1 MKKRFLAL
9 AIVLGTG
16 LLSGCTNAGEKT
28 AVSYKG
34 GTISE
39 QEVMDSL
46 KKMQGADSAVQQLIV
61 YQVFED
67 KYGDDVSTKEI
78 DSQYDQTKKQL
89 GDSFD
94 SQLKSAGYT
103 EQTFK
108 DSIKQ
113 SLAFQEGLKKHI
125 KLTDEDLKTAWES
138 FHPEVEAQIIQVASE
153 DDAKDVKKAAD
164 KGDDFSKLAKDKST
178 DTTTKEDGGKVK
190 FDSTTTTVPAEV
202 KEAAFKLKDGQ
213 VSDVITSTNASTYT
227 TEYYVVKMVK
237 NQNKGN
243 DMDKYK
249 DQITEIAQ
257 NTLLNDST
265 FVSKTIGKELKAA
278 NVKMKDED
286 LADILSD
293 YVSAA
298 ETKDSTDSSA
308 TDASDN
314 KENATDSTKESTET
328 TSSSATDS
336 SEK

>member
-243 DMDKYK
+243 DMDKNK
-249 DQITEIAQ
+249 KELKEIA
-257 NTLLNDST
+257 TDTKLSDST
-265 FVSKTIGKELKAA
+265 FQNKVIGEVLKDA
-278 NVKMKDED
+278 NVKIKDKDFENV
-286 LADILSD
+286 LSTFT
-293 YVSAA
+293 S
-298 ETKDSTDSSA
+298 DSRTASS
-308 TDASDN
+308 
-314 KENATDSTKESTET
+314 K
-328 TSSSATDS
+328 
-336 SEK
+336 

>member
-249 DQITEIAQ
+249 KELKEIA
-257 NTLLNDST
+257 TDTKLSDST
-265 FVSKTIGKELKAA
+265 FQNKVIGEVLKDA
-278 NVKMKDED
+278 NVK
-286 LADILSD
+286 I
-293 YVSAA
+293 
-298 ETKDSTDSSA
+298 
-308 TDASDN
+308 
-314 KENATDSTKESTET
+314 
-328 TSSSATDS
+328 
-336 SEK
+336 

>member
-67 KYGDDVSTKEI
+67 KYGDDVSIKEI

-249 DQITEIAQ
+249 KELKEIA
-257 NTLLNDST
+257 TDTKLSDST
-265 FVSKTIGKELKAA
+265 FQNKVIGEVLKDA
-278 NVKMKDED
+278 NVKIKDKDFENV
-286 LADILSD
+286 LSTFT
-293 YVSAA
+293 S
-298 ETKDSTDSSA
+298 DSS
-308 TDASDN
+308 TASS
-314 KENATDSTKESTET
+314 K
-328 TSSSATDS
+328 
-336 SEK
+336 

>member
-1 MKKRFLAL
+1 MKKKFISL
-9 AIVLGTG
+9 AIVLGAG

-46 KKMQGADSAVQQLIV
+46 KKMQGADSTVQQLIV

-67 KYGDDVSTKEI
+67 KYGDDVSTKEV

-94 SQLKSAGYT
+94 SQLKTAGYT
-103 EQTFK
+103 EETFK

-125 KLTDEDLKTAWES
+125 KLTDEDLKTAWKT

-153 DDAKDVKKAAD
+153 NDAKDVKKAAD

-190 FDSTTTTVPAEV
+190 FDSTTTTVPTEV

-213 VSDVITSTNASTYT
+213 VSDVITSTNTSTYA

-249 DQITEIAQ
+249 KELKEIA
-257 NTLLNDST
+257 TDTKVSDST
-265 FVSKTIGKELKAA
+265 FQNKVISEVLKDA
-278 NVKMKDED
+278 NVKIKDKDFENV
-286 LADILSD
+286 LSTFT
-293 YVSAA
+293 S
-298 ETKDSTDSSA
+298 DSS
-308 TDASDN
+308 TASS
-314 KENATDSTKESTET
+314 K
-328 TSSSATDS
+328 
-336 SEK
+336 

>member
-249 DQITEIAQ
+249 KELKEIA
-257 NTLLNDST
+257 TDTKLSDST
-265 FVSKTIGKELKAA
+265 FQNKVIGEVLKDA
-278 NVKMKDED
+278 NVKIKDKDFENV
-286 LADILSD
+286 LSTLT
-293 YVSAA
+293 S
-298 ETKDSTDSSA
+298 DSS
-308 TDASDN
+308 TASSLFLIRSMAVSGTPRLFSDSN
-314 KENATDSTKESTET
+314 KV
-328 TSSSATDS
+328 
-336 SEK
+336 

>member
-9 AIVLGTG
+9 TIVLGTG

-249 DQITEIAQ
+249 KELKEIA
-257 NTLLNDST
+257 TDTKLSDST
-265 FVSKTIGKELKAA
+265 FQNKVIGEVLKDA
-278 NVKMKDED
+278 NVKIKDKDFENV
-286 LADILSD
+286 LSTFT
-293 YVSAA
+293 S
-298 ETKDSTDSSA
+298 DSS
-308 TDASDN
+308 TASS
-314 KENATDSTKESTET
+314 K
-328 TSSSATDS
+328 
-336 SEK
+336 

>member
-9 AIVLGTG
+9 AIVLGAG

-46 KKMQGADSAVQQLIV
+46 KKMQGADSTVQQLIV

-67 KYGDDVSTKEI
+67 KYGDDVSTKEV

-94 SQLKSAGYT
+94 SQLKTAGLT
-103 EQTFK
+103 KETFK

-113 SLAFQEGLKKHI
+113 RLAFQEGLKKHI
-125 KLTDEDLKTAWES
+125 KLTDEDLKTAWKT

-153 DDAKDVKKAAD
+153 NDAKDVKKAAD

-190 FDSTTTTVPAEV
+190 FDSTTTTVPTEV

-213 VSDVITSTNASTYT
+213 VSDVITSTNTSTYA

-249 DQITEIAQ
+249 KELKEIA
-257 NTLLNDST
+257 TDTKLSDST
-265 FVSKTIGKELKAA
+265 FQNKVIGEVLKDA
-278 NVKMKDED
+278 NVKIKDKDFENV
-286 LADILSD
+286 LSTFT
-293 YVSAA
+293 S
-298 ETKDSTDSSA
+298 DSS
-308 TDASDN
+308 TASS
-314 KENATDSTKESTET
+314 K
-328 TSSSATDS
+328 
-336 SEK
+336 

>member
-249 DQITEIAQ
+249 KELKEIA
-257 NTLLNDST
+257 TDTKLSDST
-265 FVSKTIGKELKAA
+265 FQNKVIGEVLKDA
-278 NVKMKDED
+278 NVKIKDKDFEND
-286 LADILSD
+286 L
-293 YVSAA
+293 
-298 ETKDSTDSSA
+298 STFTSDSS
-308 TDASDN
+308 TASS
-314 KENATDSTKESTET
+314 K
-328 TSSSATDS
+328 
-336 SEK
+336 

>member
-153 DDAKDVKKAAD
+153 DDAKDVNKAAD

-249 DQITEIAQ
+249 KELKEIA
-257 NTLLNDST
+257 TDTKLSDST
-265 FVSKTIGKELKAA
+265 FQNKVIGEVLKDA
-278 NVKMKDED
+278 NVKIKDKDFENV
-286 LADILSD
+286 LSTFT
-293 YVSAA
+293 S
-298 ETKDSTDSSA
+298 DSS
-308 TDASDN
+308 TASS
-314 KENATDSTKESTET
+314 K
-328 TSSSATDS
+328 
-336 SEK
+336 

>member
-249 DQITEIAQ
+249 KELKEIA
-257 NTLLNDST
+257 TDTKLSDST
-265 FVSKTIGKELKAA
+265 FQNKVIGEVLK
-278 NVKMKDED
+278 
-286 LADILSD
+286 
-293 YVSAA
+293 
-298 ETKDSTDSSA
+298 
-308 TDASDN
+308 DA
-314 KENATDSTKESTET
+314 KIGRAHV
-328 TSSSATDS
+328 
-336 SEK
+336 

>member
-249 DQITEIAQ
+249 KELKEIA
-257 NTLLNDST
+257 TDTKLSDST
-265 FVSKTIGKELKAA
+265 FQNKVIGEVLKDA
-278 NVKMKDED
+278 NVKIKD
-286 LADILSD
+286 
-293 YVSAA
+293 
-298 ETKDSTDSSA
+298 KDFENVLGTFTSDSS
-308 TDASDN
+308 TASS
-314 KENATDSTKESTET
+314 K
-328 TSSSATDS
+328 
-336 SEK
+336 

>member
-249 DQITEIAQ
+249 KELKEIA
-257 NTLLNDST
+257 TDTKLSDST
-265 FVSKTIGKELKAA
+265 FQNKVIDEVLKDA
-278 NVKMKDED
+278 NVKIKDKDFENV
-286 LADILSD
+286 LSTFT
-293 YVSAA
+293 S
-298 ETKDSTDSSA
+298 DSS
-308 TDASDN
+308 TASS
-314 KENATDSTKESTET
+314 K
-328 TSSSATDS
+328 
-336 SEK
+336 

>member
-249 DQITEIAQ
+249 KELKEIA
-257 NTLLNDST
+257 TDTKLSDST
-265 FVSKTIGKELKAA
+265 FQNKVIGEVLKDAIVKLKDKA
-278 NVKMKDED
+278 FENV
-286 LADILSD
+286 LSTFT
-293 YVSAA
+293 S
-298 ETKDSTDSSA
+298 DSS
-308 TDASDN
+308 TASS
-314 KENATDSTKESTET
+314 K
-328 TSSSATDS
+328 
-336 SEK
+336 

>member
-9 AIVLGTG
+9 AIVLGAG

-249 DQITEIAQ
+249 KELKEIA
-257 NTLLNDST
+257 TDTKLSDST
-265 FVSKTIGKELKAA
+265 FQNKVIGEVLKDA
-278 NVKMKDED
+278 NVKIKDKDFENV
-286 LADILSD
+286 LSTFT
-293 YVSAA
+293 S
-298 ETKDSTDSSA
+298 DSS
-308 TDASDN
+308 TASS
-314 KENATDSTKESTET
+314 K
-328 TSSSATDS
+328 
-336 SEK
+336 